1 METTT
6 LQVWNNVTND
16 WELKE
21 FEKEKA
27 LNLLQSYPKTFKT
40 KDGSSLESA
49 EKNQD
54 DFTILEFF
62 NENTKQWEKKEFTKA
77 HALNLLQGYPKTFRT
92 IDGSTINETAV
103 ITTDGKAKTVST
115 KAKTVASEPDLAVDK
130 TVS

>member
-21 FEKEKA
+21 FEKVKA

-40 KDGSSLESA
+40 EDGSFLENT

-54 DFTILEFF
+54 NFTILEFF
-62 NENTKQWEKKEFTKA
+62 NENTKQWEQKEFEKS
-77 HALNLLQGYPKTFRT
+77 HALNVLKYSKTFRT
-92 IDGSTINETAV
+92 LDGSKINETAV
-103 ITTDGKAKTVST
+103 ITTDGKAKTVSS

-130 TVS
+130 TVG